1 MASDSVN
8 AGFTASDHTHILPR
22 YAQPDRHVRGARHGG
37 TMALASI
44 SRRSARATNAAILS
58 SMDEAD
64 TGLVAEA
71 VQEVIRLTR

>member
-1 MASDSVN
+1 
-8 AGFTASDHTHILPR
+8 
-22 YAQPDRHVRGARHGG
+22 
-37 TMALASI
+37 MALASI